1 MISQS
6 YGTSEELPRRR
17 EVGATLSEMQT
28 TEIGGRVLESVYRKE
43 LTERI
48 ARALPSNGAAKPLE
62 GLSFYRAS
70 SKLGPIHAVT
80 LPSLCVIAQGVKEVH
95 LGEKTYCYDPYSYLL
110 TTVELPVVGQ
120 ITEASPE
127 TPYLALRLVLDP
139 ALIASVM
146 LDAGLPAPRR
156 EGGTMRGLDVS
167 PLGTGL
173 LETTLRLVRLAEAS
187 PAEARVLLPLVTREI
202 VFRLL
207 QGEQSARLRQI
218 AVLGGHAER
227 ISQAIGL
234 LRKDFD
240 KQLRIESLAKEI
252 GMSPSVFHEHFK
264 AVTALSPLQFQKHL
278 RLQEARRLMLSE
290 DIDAASAGHR
300 VGYEDPS
307 QFSKE
312 YKRLFGDPPLRD
324 IERLRQS
331 FHSASAA

>member
-1 MISQS
+1 MTQANPSIPE
-6 YGTSEELPRRR
+6 TAELD
-17 EVGATLSEMQT
+17 V
-28 TEIGGRVLESVYRKE
+28 RVLESVYRKE

-48 ARALPSNGAAKPLE
+48 ARALPTNGAAKPLE

-70 SKLGPIHAVT
+70 SKIGPIHAVT

-95 LGEKTYCYDPYSYLL
+95 LGEKTYRYDPYSYLL

-173 LETTLRLVRLAEAS
+173 LETTLRLVRLAVAPS
-187 PAEARVLLPLVTREI
+187 AEARVLLPLVTREI
-202 VFRLL
+202 IFRLL

-218 AVLGGHAER
+218 AVLGGHTER
-227 ISQAIGL
+227 IAQAIGL

-278 RLQEARRLMLSE
+278 RLQEARRLMLSG
-290 DIDAASAGHR
+290 DMDAASAGHR
-300 VGYEDPS
+300 VGYDDPS